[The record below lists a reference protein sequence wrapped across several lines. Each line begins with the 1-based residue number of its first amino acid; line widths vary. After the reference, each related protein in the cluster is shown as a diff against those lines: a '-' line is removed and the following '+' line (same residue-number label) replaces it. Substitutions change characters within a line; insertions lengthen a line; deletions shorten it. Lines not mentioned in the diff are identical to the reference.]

1 MDKETKRQRDKAIKD
16 IILNTINLKNLKS
29 LMIAI
34 FWEEKKKKRK
44 EEKKKKKKKKL
55 LLRIDEFDKNIYGI
69 VPIFF

>member
-34 FWEEKKKKRK
+34 FCEEKKKKRK
-44 EEKKKKKKKKL
+44 EEKK
-55 LLRIDEFDKNIYGI
+55 
-69 VPIFF
+69 